1 MAVLTVVWQTP
12 SVTALELR
20 LDALLRKAVDRGR
33 HVRHGLAGVAAVDGS
48 WSWMRGVGVLD
59 PDGTPATADARYP
72 IASVTKLF
80 TAVVTLKLVEAG
92 QLRQDDHMTD
102 VLPNEVTAGLH
113 VMDGTDRTGEIT
125 LEHLL
130 GHTSGLAD
138 YYEGA
143 PPGERSAQARLL
155 AGEDAPMPF
164 DEVLRTVRAMTPHFP
179 PQPADSVKR
188 KAKYADTNYQL
199 LGAVL
204 EKVAGQPLHELFDRM
219 ILAPLGMDATSSYP
233 HPPRGGRSPE
243 PDTTV
248 WAKDIVL
255 NPSGALTFQKADGG
269 IISTVADQ
277 LRFMQA
283 LAAGD
288 LFEDAETFR
297 SMGEHTNKIFFPIE
311 YGLGVMR
318 YAPARWMSP
327 LFPIPPIVGHTGST
341 ATWAFHCPDLAIV
354 LAGAFDVAQPPLP
367 FRFLP
372 HVLRAVATQS

>member
-1 MAVLTVVWQTP
+1 MTD
-12 SVTALELR
+12 LEHR
-20 LDALLRKAVDRGR
+20 LDVVLRKAVDRRR

-48 WSWMRGVGVLD
+48 WSWTSGYGVLD
-59 PDGTPATADARYP
+59 PEGTKATAEARYP

-80 TAVVTLKLVEAG
+80 TAAITMKVVEAG
-92 QLRQDDHMTD
+92 RLRLDDRMVD
-102 VLPNEVTAGLH
+102 ILPKEVTAGLH
-113 VMDGTDRTGEIT
+113 VLDGVDRTGEIT
-125 LEHLL
+125 VEHLL

-143 PPGERSAQARLL
+143 PPGEKSAQGRLL
-155 AGEDAPMPF
+155 SGEDAPMPF
-164 DEVLRTVRAMTPHFP
+164 GDVLTTVRAMEPNFP
-179 PQPADSVKR
+179 PQPIGSAKR

-204 EKVAGQPLHELFDRM
+204 ENVAEQPLHELFDHM
-219 ILAPLGMDATSSYP
+219 IFTPLGLDATSSYP

-243 PDTTV
+243 PDVTV
-248 WAKDIVL
+248 WAKDVVL
-255 NPSGALTFQKADGG
+255 KPSGALTHQKADGG

-288 LFEDAETFR
+288 LFDDAGTFR
-297 SMGEHTNKIFFPIE
+297 RMGEHTNRIFFPVE

-327 LFPIPPIVGHTGST
+327 LFAIPPIVGHTGST
-341 ATWAFHCPDLAIV
+341 ATWAFHCPDLDIV
-354 LAGAFDVAQPPLP
+354 LAGTFDVAQPPLP

-372 HVLRAVATQS
+372 HVLRAVATDS

>member
-1 MAVLTVVWQTP
+1 M
-12 SVTALELR
+12 TALELQ
-20 LDALLRKAVDRGR
+20 LDGLLRKAVDRGR
-33 HVRHGLAGVAAVDGS
+33 DVRHGLAGVAAVDGS
-48 WSWMRGVGVLD
+48 WSWMGAVGVLD
-59 PDGTPATADARYP
+59 PDGTSASVDARYP

-80 TAVVTLKLVEAG
+80 TAVVTMKLIEAG
-92 QLRQDDHMTD
+92 RLSRDDRMTEI
-102 VLPNEVTAGLH
+102 LPNEVTAGLH

-125 LEHLL
+125 VEHLL

-164 DEVLRTVRAMTPHFP
+164 DEVLRTVRAMKPHFP
-179 PQPADSVKR
+179 PQPADSAKR
-188 KAKYADTNYQL
+188 KAKYSDTNYQL

-204 EKVAGQPLHELFDRM
+204 EKVSGERLHELFDQM

-243 PDTTV
+243 PDATV
-248 WAKDIVL
+248 WAKDVPL

-269 IISTVADQ
+269 IISTVSDQ

-283 LAAGD
+283 LATGEMFD
-288 LFEDAETFR
+288 DASTFGR
-297 SMGEHTNKIFFPIE
+297 MGEHTNRIFFPVE

-327 LFPIPPIVGHTGST
+327 MFPIPPLVGHTGST
-341 ATWAFHCPDLAIV
+341 ATWAFHCPDLGIV
-354 LAGAFDVAQPPLP
+354 LAGTFDVAQPPLP

-372 HVLRAVATQS
+372 RVLRAVATASDTARDPGRAGA

>member
-1 MAVLTVVWQTP
+1 MWETP
-12 SVTALELR
+12 PVTDLEHR
-20 LDALLRKAVDRGR
+20 LDDLLRKAVDRGR

-48 WSWMRGVGVLD
+48 WSWMRGLGALD

-80 TAVVTLKLVEAG
+80 TAVVTMKLVEAG
-92 QLRQDDHMTD
+92 QLRQDDRMTE

-113 VMDGTDRTGEIT
+113 VMDGFDRTGEIT
-125 LEHLL
+125 VEHLL
-130 GHTSGLAD
+130 SHTSGLAD
-138 YYEGA
+138 YEGA
-143 PPGERSAQARLL
+143 PPGEKSAQARLL

-164 DEVLRTVRAMTPHFP
+164 DEVLRTVRAMKPHFP
-179 PQPADSVKR
+179 PQPADSAKR
-188 KAKYADTNYQL
+188 RAKYADTNYQL
-199 LGAVL
+199 LGAVI
-204 EKVAGQPLHELFDRM
+204 EKVAGQPLHELFDQM
-219 ILAPLGMDATSSYP
+219 ILAPLGLEATSSYP

-243 PDTTV
+243 PDATV

-255 NPSGALTFQKADGG
+255 KPSGALTFQKADGG

-288 LFEDAETFR
+288 LFEDAGTFR
-297 SMGEHTNKIFFPIE
+297 RMGEHTNKIFFPVE

-341 ATWAFHCPDLAIV
+341 ATWAFHCPDLEIV

-367 FRFLP
+367 FRLLP
-372 HVLRAVATQS
+372 RVLRAVATQS